1 MVAERGIAEGALS
14 AHCPGRPRMASI
26 SSQSSRS
33 LDAGWTHAAVPPDLI
48 SDPRELAA
56 HVLHWRE
63 AIVPGTVASA
73 LRTAGALDLEHVP
86 DFDAVDWWFRC
97 RFFADPASEDHQ
109 TMLCFG
115 GLATLAEVW
124 LNGEHVISSTNMF
137 LAHEVDVTSRLRK
150 ENEIVVC
157 FRSLTKRL
165 QERRPRPR
173 WRSNAV
179 GHQQLRWHRTTL
191 IGRMAGWSPPVKAV
205 GPWRAVRLETRRLVE
220 IMAGDVLPIAADTG
234 GHLDAALTIR
244 ALGEARIESA
254 VLFAENLSSTLDLS
268 HDGGDRWTLRGTL
281 PMPDAR
287 LWWPHTHG
295 EQPQYSVRIVLET
308 NQGTVEI
315 GFPPMSF
322 RRVEVRRPSDS
333 GFDILL
339 NGASIFCRG
348 SCWTT
353 LDVSSLS
360 GTAASYRHLL
370 TLARDAGMNMLRVGG
385 TMLYEADTFYDIC
398 DELGIMVW
406 QDFMFA
412 NMDYPVADTG
422 FSESVR
428 QEAVAEVARLRRHP
442 SLTVFCG
449 NSEVE
454 QQAAMMG
461 LGRDAW
467 SSALFY
473 VTLPDICAAGAPGIP
488 YWPAS
493 PGGGT
498 LPIHVDSGVAHY
510 YGVGAYLRPLD
521 DARRSNV
528 RFTTECLGFANVP
541 DQAALEA
548 TLPNAEVPFHHPRWK
563 ARVPRDHGMG
573 WDFDDVRDHYLKE
586 LFQVDPVS
594 LRYSDIERYITLSR
608 IVSGEVMGRTI
619 MEWRRRGSTCGGA
632 LTWYFQD
639 MWLGAG
645 FGVIDSTGRPKPAYH
660 FLKRAMQPVA
670 ISITNEGTN
679 GLHIQL
685 VNDGIA
691 AVDGE
696 LTLTLLRGGAIV
708 VASTTTQVRLAARA
722 ASCVTA
728 DGLLGRFQDTAYA
741 YRFGPPPFDVALAT
755 LRDASG
761 HTLGE
766 DYSFPGALPSGR
778 TDDAALDAQARRV
791 SADTMCITLRAAR
804 FVTWVALDCGVF
816 IPEDNYFHMA
826 PGTERTILA
835 RSSDPQKK
843 FTGYAHPASS
853 FAGISIPVVTTSRDD
868 SGTTT

>member
-1 MVAERGIAEGALS
+1 MVGERESTAGAAS
-14 AHCPGRPRMASI
+14 AHFPGRPRVASI
-26 SSQSSRS
+26 SSHVNRP
-33 LDAGWTHAAVPPDLI
+33 LDAGWTYASSPPGLI
-48 SDPRELAA
+48 TNPNELASHA
-56 HVLHWRE
+56 LHWQA
-63 AIVPGTVASA
+63 AIVPGTVASTLRAAA
-73 LRTAGALDLEHVP
+73 LLDLEHVP
-86 DFDAVDWWFRC
+86 DFDAFDWWYRC
-97 RFFADPASEDHQ
+97 RLSGDPVSTDG
-109 TMLCFG
+109 TSMLCFG
-115 GLATLAEVW
+115 GLATLADVW
-124 LNGEHVISSTNMF
+124 LNGEHVLCSENMF
-137 LAHEVDVTSRLRK
+137 VEHELDVTHRLRD
-150 ENEIVVC
+150 ENELVIR
-157 FRSLTKRL
+157 FRSLTRQL
-165 QERRPRPR
+165 QERRARPR

-205 GPWRAVRLETRRLVE
+205 GPWRAVRLETRRL
-220 IMAGDVLPIAADTG
+220 IAITAGDVLPIAADTG
-234 GHLDAALTIR
+234 SHLDASLTIR
-244 ALGEARIESA
+244 TLGGARIESA
-254 VLFAENLSSTLDLS
+254 VLFAGHLRSRLDVS
-268 HDGGDRWTLRGTL
+268 NEGDARSTLRGTL
-281 PMPDAR
+281 DMPDAR

-295 EQPQYSVRIVLET
+295 EQPQYPVRIVLET
-308 NQGTVEI
+308 DQGTVEI
-315 GFPPMSF
+315 GFPPVSF
-322 RRVEVRRPSDS
+322 RRVEVRRPSDT

-339 NGASIFCRG
+339 NGTSIFCRG

-353 LDVSSLS
+353 LDVSSLG

-385 TMLYEADTFYDIC
+385 TMLYEADAFYDIC
-398 DELGIMVW
+398 DELGILVW

-412 NMDYPVADTG
+412 NMDYPIADSR

-467 SSALFY
+467 SSSLFY

-541 DQAALEA
+541 DQAAIDA
-548 TLPNAEVPFHHPRWK
+548 TLPDAEVPFHHPRWK

-619 MEWRRRGSTCGGA
+619 MEWRRRGSTCRGA

-645 FGVIDSTGRPKPAYH
+645 FGVIDSAGRPKPAYH

-691 AVDGE
+691 AVDGD
-696 LTLTLLRGGAIV
+696 LSLTLLRGGAMV
-708 VASTTTQVRLAARA
+708 VASATTQVRLAPRA

-741 YRFGPPPFDVALAT
+741 YRFGPPPFDIAIAT

-761 HTLGE
+761 RILSE
-766 DYSFPGALPSGR
+766 DYSFPVALPSAR

-791 SADTMCITLRAAR
+791 SDDTMCITLRAER

-816 IPEDNYFHMA
+816 IPEDNYFHMP
-826 PGTERTILA
+826 PGTKRTILA
-835 RSSDPQKK
+835 RASDPQKK
-843 FTGYAHPASS
+843 FTGYAQPASS
-853 FAGISIPVVTTSRDD
+853 FTGISIPVVTTGRDE
-868 SGTTT
+868 SGTTA